1 MRFFPNRKTSQNI
14 VPANNSNIKVE
25 FARSWVRF
33 PAGLRCVFSSDPAV
47 SSSIFVGAEREE
59 LIGNKIFGFLSG
71 KKKGK
76 RAGLPKKKAMAAKG
90 ALLEL
95 LENRSLAK
103 DEKRKQVL
111 ACSRKHK
118 MGVDSLLK
126 FARDSMEVE
135 EDELGALGTTV
146 EEVTNSLVDV
156 AMLEEDSRDTVCVP
170 RSLLVNLSEKID
182 SLTMALNKQTE
193 MIADVEVRL
202 MKEFKTRESKIVDL
216 IESSKVE
223 PCSCSQSNGA
233 DTTNSKRI
241 RKVKKRKNKKGRRS

>member
-1 MRFFPNRKTSQNI
+1 
-14 VPANNSNIKVE
+14 
-25 FARSWVRF
+25 
-33 PAGLRCVFSSDPAV
+33 
-47 SSSIFVGAEREE
+47 
-59 LIGNKIFGFLSG
+59 
-71 KKKGK
+71 
-76 RAGLPKKKAMAAKG
+76 MAAIG

-156 AMLEEDSRDTVCVP
+156 ALLEEDSRDTVCVP

-223 PCSCSQSNGA
+223 PCSCSQSSGA

-241 RKVKKRKNKKGRRS
+241 RKVKKNQRTKKEGDRETKHFGLG

>member
-1 MRFFPNRKTSQNI
+1 
-14 VPANNSNIKVE
+14 
-25 FARSWVRF
+25 
-33 PAGLRCVFSSDPAV
+33 
-47 SSSIFVGAEREE
+47 
-59 LIGNKIFGFLSG
+59 
-71 KKKGK
+71 
-76 RAGLPKKKAMAAKG
+76 MAAKG

-95 LENRSLAK
+95 LENRSLTK

-111 ACSRKHK
+111 ACSTKHK

-146 EEVTNSLVDV
+146 EAVTNSLVDV
-156 AMLEEDSRDTVCVP
+156 ALLEEDSRDTVCVP

-202 MKEFKTRESKIVDL
+202 MKELKTRESKIVDL

-241 RKVKKRKNKKGRRS
+241 RKVKKTKEQKGKEIVKPNTSGWAEVVAESQGVSSSPSEDDHDDEVIDLLRNESSVT